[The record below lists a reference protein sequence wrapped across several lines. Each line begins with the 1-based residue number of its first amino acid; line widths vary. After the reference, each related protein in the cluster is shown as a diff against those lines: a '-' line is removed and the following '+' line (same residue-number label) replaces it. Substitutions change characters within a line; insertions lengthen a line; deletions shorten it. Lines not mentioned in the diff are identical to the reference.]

1 MSRPRGPVAA
11 ASGPTREGLVVSAHG
26 RHCVV
31 ETPGGARVR
40 CHPRGKK
47 LEVVVGDRVQW
58 LPSQDEG
65 TIERIAPRRNWLYRQ
80 DEVRTKSF
88 AANLD
93 QVLIL
98 LAAEPEFS
106 EHQLARALIA
116 CEAAHIEPLIV
127 LNKADLAAPFARA
140 WQRLAPYRA
149 MGYAVLPLCAKLL
162 LPRPSGAEG
171 RGSSSAC
178 AELDGL
184 NSGGVS
190 PPAPAGVRGDADG
203 REAPLHPHPT
213 PLPHAGE
220 GADDVPPDDGLAAL
234 AERLQGRATLI
245 LGPSGAGKSTLINR
259 LAPGAQAATGELSQ
273 ALNTGRHTT
282 TVTTWYWLDEARR
295 SALIDSPG
303 FQEFGLRHIDPM
315 QLAACMP
322 DIEAHAAECR
332 FYNCTH
338 LHEPGCG
345 VISAVQSASGAHPI
359 SANRYKIYSDLFADI
374 RAIRR

>member
-1 MSRPRGPVAA
+1 MSRSRRGAPPAHD
-11 ASGPTREGLVVSAHG
+11 ASLREGLVVGAHG

-31 ETPGGARVR
+31 ETPGGERVI

-47 LEVVVGDRVQW
+47 LAVVVGDRVCW

-65 TIERIAPRRNWLYRQ
+65 TIERIDERRNLLYRQ

-98 LAAEPEFS
+98 VAAEPEFS

-116 CEAAHIEPLIV
+116 CEAEHIEPLIV
-127 LNKADLAAPFARA
+127 LNKADLAEPFARA
-140 WQRLAPYRA
+140 WARLAPYRA
-149 MGYAVLPLCAKLL
+149 MGYTVLRLTAKARAS
-162 LPRPSGAEG
+162 LPRPLGEG
-171 RGSSSAC
+171 WGEGDPATSATH
-178 AELDGL
+178 A
-184 NSGGVS
+184 
-190 PPAPAGVRGDADG
+190 
-203 REAPLHPHPT
+203 HPHPT
-213 PLPHAGE
+213 PLPPAGE
-220 GADDVPPDDGLAAL
+220 EAMLAAL
-234 AERLQGRATLI
+234 IARLHGHTTLI

-259 LAPGAQAATGELSQ
+259 LIPGAAAQTGEISQ
-273 ALNTGRHTT
+273 ALNCGKHTT
-282 TVTTWYWLDEARR
+282 TTTTWYWLDEAKT

-315 QLAACMP
+315 QLAAYMP
-322 DIEAHAAECR
+322 DIKPHVQECR

-345 VISAVQSASGAHPI
+345 VISSVESGSGAGGI
-359 SANRYKIYSDLFADI
+359 SVRRYKLYSDVFAELTSTN
-374 RAIRR
+374 